1 MATNVML
8 IILVNVCQI
17 LRHVYTIYENMGSPR
32 GKRAGSKECKAAH
45 STRIPKDYA
54 LLFSFIACTA

>member
-1 MATNVML
+1 MHGNQCNVDNFGKCVSDFEACL
-8 IILVNVCQI
+8 
-17 LRHVYTIYENMGSPR
+17 HYENMGSPR

-45 STRIPKDYA
+45 STRIPKDYT